1 MPMGWQQRRRKRF
14 YYRSKRINGRVHALY
29 LGNGETAERV
39 AAEVAAAKAKRAADQ
54 AALAN
59 FQAKLAGVDQ
69 LAADVDQGV
78 HLLTE
83 AVLLTAG
90 FREHR
95 SEWRLRRD

>member
-1 MPMGWQQRRRKRF
+1 MGWQQRRRKQF
-14 YYRSKRINGRVHALY
+14 YYRSTRINGRVHAVY

-39 AAEVAAAKAKRAADQ
+39 AAEVASAKAKRMADQ
-54 AALAN
+54 TALAD
-59 FQAKLAGVDQ
+59 FQARLANVDQ

-78 HLLTE
+78 RLLTE

-95 SEWRLRRD
+95 GQWRLRRD